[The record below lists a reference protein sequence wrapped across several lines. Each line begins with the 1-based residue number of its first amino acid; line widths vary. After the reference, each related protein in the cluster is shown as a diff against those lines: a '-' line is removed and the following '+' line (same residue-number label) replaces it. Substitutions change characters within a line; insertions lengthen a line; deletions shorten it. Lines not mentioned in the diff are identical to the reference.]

1 MPTCAKCG
9 RDIPPAFAFCPS
21 CGTPNPD
28 APRTPATAADET
40 QLLEQNE
47 LAQKLQAAL
56 GPNFLVEH
64 ELGEGGF
71 AHVFAATDRKLSR
84 RIAVKVLRPE
94 FTGNRAS
101 VQRFVREA

>member
-1 MPTCAKCG
+1 MPTCVKCS
-9 RDIPPAFAFCPS
+9 REIPPAYAFCPS

-28 APRTPATAADET
+28 APTAPVDSDEAT

-47 LAQKLQAAL
+47 LAKKLQAAL

-71 AHVFAATDRKLSR
+71 EGEFAGGFGVHAATMR
-84 RIAVKVLRPE
+84 RPARISIPFALAAGR
-94 FTGNRAS
+94 T
-101 VQRFVREA
+101 